1 MITLK
6 TIIEHSIPLLNYATR
21 YIVGLND
28 NLKLQVEDVF
38 NDHIGPQIMTCAVQ
52 TKNLNDTVSAVT
64 HIKKSNTATLALIDQ
79 QNTGVANFVNIITRG
94 SAAVSNGSLNS
105 AAGGSLVSGIAMSDP
120 LTLATL
126 NKKFLGGVTERGGNK
141 ERGCWGYLKPN
152 CPG

>member
-52 TKNLNDTVSAVT
+52 TKNLNDTVSGVT
-64 HIKKSNTATLALIDQ
+64 RTEKSNTATLALIEQ
-79 QNTGVANFVNIITRG
+79 KIPASQT
-94 SAAVSNGSLNS
+94 L
-105 AAGGSLVSGIAMSDP
+105 
-120 LTLATL
+120 LTLL
-126 NKKFLGGVTERGGNK
+126 PGDQL
-141 ERGCWGYLKPN
+141 L
-152 CPG
+152 CPTGH